1 MPSFTVR
8 VGLLLV
14 IFGAVSYVTS
24 GGVSLTAFIPS
35 IIGAVLV
42 LCGAVA
48 VRSPGWRPHAMHVA
62 ALVALVGV
70 MGTASA
76 LLQVPAMLAGEGV
89 GRRPAVVA
97 RASMA
102 VILLV
107 YLGFSIRSFAQAR
120 LMRKA

>member
-1 MPSFTVR
+1 
-8 VGLLLV
+8 
-14 IFGAVSYVTS
+14 
-24 GGVSLTAFIPS
+24 
-35 IIGAVLV
+35 
-42 LCGAVA
+42 
-48 VRSPGWRPHAMHVA
+48 
-62 ALVALVGV
+62 

>member
-48 VRSPGWRPHAMHVA
+48 VRSPGLRPHAMHVA
-62 ALVALVGV
+62 ALIALVGV